1 MDFITYKENLLTY
14 LSKTEEYEKQDIE
27 DHKTLSDDEKEELGY
42 MIKEAVVTKDEGK
55 GNVELRPS
63 KNNTKW
69 RAGDTVR
76 FLGLSPLSKLGTA
89 TITDNFENCICLTGM
104 PVD

>member
-42 MIKEAVVTKDEGK
+42 MIKEALVTKDDGK
-55 GNVELRPS
+55 GNIELRPS

-69 RAGDTVR
+69 RVGDKVS
-76 FLGLSPLSKLGTA
+76 FS
-89 TITDNFENCICLTGM
+89 
-104 PVD
+104 